1 MTEKV
6 NKNIPRKRG
15 AQFRN
20 TNAYKHGYYSK
31 RLNSFTEKTL
41 ADLNNGNVEEEIHLV
56 RTMIARHL
64 EMRAANPSSSA
75 EESLTDL
82 RVISFAVAR
91 VASLMRLSRNLPA
104 DLPDSDDWMEDLLG
118 DSLSGEGPGRS
129 SRDSPGRS
137 SQGFPNDPK
146 DFIQ

>member
-1 MTEKV
+1 MTDED
-6 NKNIPRKRG
+6 NKNTPRKLG

-20 TNAYKHGYYSK
+20 TNAYKHGFYSK

-41 ADLNNGNVEEEIHLV
+41 ADLNNDNVEEEIQLV

-64 EMRAANPSSSA
+64 EMRATHPSSSA

-104 DLPDSDDWMEDLLG
+104 DLPDSDDWMDDLLG
-118 DSLSGEGPGRS
+118 DSQSDESPGRS
-129 SRDSPGRS
+129 SR
-137 SQGFPNDPK
+137 GFPNDPN
-146 DFIQ
+146 DLLQ